1 MSAMSSNALPTD
13 LLGEVLVARQPILDR
28 HLMVVGQELLYRD
41 VAGNAPV
48 DEAEGIRATATILI
62 EGVMGLGR
70 ELVGEGELAH
80 VNVPVSLLLDGSLLD
95 LPADNIVLEL
105 HEDVIGSSQV
115 RFAIAEHR
123 TVGFRV
129 ALDAVTPDD
138 PRLNLAEEVDFVK
151 VDVARSGH
159 DEALNLIR
167 ELRRRDVLVIAEKV
181 EEPAAFDEV
190 VAAGAWYVQG
200 FFFTRPRA
208 VRGRRPVG
216 LSTTHFQLLQACSRE
231 EIDLDELERLIRS
244 DLTLADRFLTMIA
257 SSAHRWGPVTSV
269 RDGMIA
275 LGQRALQRWVRLLIM
290 STIVRDDHP
299 EVLKLASV
307 RARFCETLEHR
318 LGTGRGLEA
327 FAAGM
332 FSILGPEGLLA
343 PETLAALPVRGEVC
357 AALGGEPGFL
367 RSLLDIQF
375 AAERADWST
384 LVTLGHEIGLSSTQ
398 LAAAHVDALT
408 WANTMGAATA
418 TGSGS

>member
-1 MSAMSSNALPTD
+1 MSAMRADVLTTD

-48 DEAEGIRATATILI
+48 DEVEGLRATATILI

-105 HEDVIGSSQV
+105 HADVVDSSEV

-129 ALDAVTPDD
+129 ALDAITPGD
-138 PRLNLAEEVDFVK
+138 PRLSLAEEVDFVK
-151 VDVARSGH
+151 VDVAGSGH
-159 DEALNLIR
+159 DAALELIGR
-167 ELRRRDVLVIAEKV
+167 LRLRDVLVIAEKV
-181 EEPAAFDEV
+181 EEPAAFDDV

-216 LSTTHFQLLQACSRE
+216 LSTLHFQLLQACTRE

-257 SSAHRWGPVTSV
+257 SAAHRWGPVASV

-299 EVLKLASV
+299 ELLMLASV
-307 RARFCETLEHR
+307 RARYCETLERR

-332 FSILGPEGLLA
+332 FSILGPEGVLSS
-343 PETLAALPVRGEVC
+343 ETLAALPISGEVRS
-357 AALGGEPGFL
+357 ALAGEPCFL
-367 RSLLDIQF
+367 RSLLDIQL

-384 LVTLGHEIGLSSTQ
+384 LVNLGHDVGLSSTE

-408 WANTMGAATA
+408 WGNTMVAAAVTP
-418 TGSGS
+418 